1 MRNIKIKNLL
11 NKAASKNSSF
21 TSFIPYIDNAGNK
34 LQEEDILFTD
44 KENYY
49 TLEEKG
55 SLDDVIFYTVSSPD
69 ITAIYDD
76 TRIFPEAVMT
86 SDGKRFPIKVSK
98 YTHELLPK
106 HAGSAELLDI
116 VLAGPPSTGKTITT
130 LEYSDPSFH
139 NMLASQ
145 TSLSIQNDLP
155 LTVNEYEVLAKRFF
169 SENTIPPSTLENQ
182 HIDPYIFYLSYNADN
197 SPKNQTRRLLLR
209 LQDIDGEAALNP
221 ERLHKISFHNNI
233 IVLIGANDLINEDYT
248 TDKKASDTVKNNTN
262 RYRPFFNSINNLI
275 TELYSRKDRS
285 SCKLLFVLTKA
296 DLLFDEQ
303 DLYLEN
309 SMRIDDGGKMT
320 QTIHA
325 QGFDFKSF
333 KQRSDSLKIYL
344 KKHNPNFYNTL
355 KNNFAENQVNF
366 SLIANIGCEPDEN
379 GVFEALKPFAIDEPL
394 LYLLSKL
401 NFYPVLN
408 PDDSYPQEDI
418 EGCFE
423 NSQLTTIFNNLLSL
437 KNKLLKMIK

>member
-11 NKAASKNSSF
+11 KVTSKNSSF
-21 TSFIPYIDNAGNK
+21 TSFIPYIDNAGNH
-34 LQEEDILFTD
+34 LEEEDILFTD
-44 KENYY
+44 EENYY
-49 TLEEKG
+49 KLKEQG

-76 TRIFPEAVMT
+76 TRIFPEAVKT

-116 VLAGPPSTGKTITT
+116 VLAGPPSSGKTITT
-130 LEYSDPSFH
+130 LEYSDPYFH

-145 TSLSIQNDLP
+145 TNLSIQDDLP
-155 LTVNEYEVLAKRFF
+155 LTVNEYEVLAKTFF
-169 SENTIPPSTLENQ
+169 MEHRIPAITRENA
-182 HIDPYIFYLSYNADN
+182 HIDPYIFYLSYTPDDSNN
-197 SPKNQTRRLLLR
+197 SEIHRLLLR
-209 LQDIDGEAALNP
+209 LQDVDGEATLKP

-233 IVLIGANDLINEDYT
+233 IVMIGANDILNENYT
-248 TDKKASDTVKNNTN
+248 TDLKTTDASQNNTR
-262 RYRPFFNSINNLI
+262 RYKNFFDSINNLI
-275 TELYSRKDRS
+275 TELYSRDDRS
-285 SCKLLFVLTKA
+285 SCKLLFVITKA
-296 DLLFDEQ
+296 DLLFNEE

-309 SMRIDDGGKMT
+309 SMKIDDDGKMT

-355 KNNFAENQVNF
+355 RNNFTENQVNF
-366 SLIANIGCEPDEN
+366 SLIANIGCEPDEDD
-379 GVFEALKPFAIDEPL
+379 VFETLNPFAIDEPL

-401 NFYPVLN
+401 NFYPTLT
-408 PDDSYPQEDI
+408 PDDSYAQEDI
-418 EGCFE
+418 EGYFK
-423 NSQLTTIFNNLLSL
+423 NSQSTKIFDILLSL
-437 KNKLLKMIK
+437 KKKLFKIIR